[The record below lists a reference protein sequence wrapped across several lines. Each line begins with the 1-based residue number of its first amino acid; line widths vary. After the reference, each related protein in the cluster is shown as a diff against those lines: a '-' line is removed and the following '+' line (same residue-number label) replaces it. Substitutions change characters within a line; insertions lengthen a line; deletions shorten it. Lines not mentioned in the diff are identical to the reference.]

1 MDAPRPALILL
12 RGGRPAAAPDRKSR
26 ARLSVCE
33 GGAPGDLEE
42 ALADA
47 VETARLMRQEIERRI
62 ARALDAFQ
70 DQG

>member
-1 MDAPRPALILL
+1 MDAPRPALLLL
-12 RGGRPAAAPDRKSR
+12 RGGRPATAPDHKSR

-33 GGAPGDLEE
+33 AGAPDDLEE